1 MHELTEKQLKRREN
15 RLRAKEE
22 KLRKEEETRQQALI
36 LKQKTDEKFMK
47 QALLQAKKAKE
58 LGEVPIGCVIVQD
71 GKVIGRGYNRRNT
84 DKSTLSHAEITAIR
98 KASKKLND
106 WRLEECTLYVTL
118 EPCQM
123 CAGAIVQARVKEVVI
138 GAMNPKAGCAGSIL
152 NLFTMKQFNHQVQTT
167 YGVCEAE
174 CSQILK
180 QFFAGLRKRLHE
192 TDGSGIC
199 NRK

>member
-22 KLRKEEETRQQALI
+22 KLRKEEEARQQALI

-58 LGEVPIGCVIVQD
+58 IGEVPIGCVIVQD

-167 YGVCEAE
+167 YGVCEEE